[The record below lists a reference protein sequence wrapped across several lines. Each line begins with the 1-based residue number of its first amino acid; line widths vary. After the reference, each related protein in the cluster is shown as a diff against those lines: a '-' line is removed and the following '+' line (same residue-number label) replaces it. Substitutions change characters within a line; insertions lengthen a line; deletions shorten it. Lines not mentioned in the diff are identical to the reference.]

1 MTDTKQ
7 VDSILDGWF
16 GEALE
21 DAENEQDRRNYLYEP
36 LRKLMLKAYNDGY
49 EDGFKRGYVEG

>member
-1 MTDTKQ
+1 MTDTKK

-36 LRKLMLKAYNDGY
+36 LRKLMIKAYYDGY
-49 EDGFKRGYVEG
+49 EDGFKKGSSE